1 MLSLNDF
8 QSILANSFLDGN
20 IEIAGIIMFAAVL
33 LVVLALT
40 KDTFRALLVGIVA
53 TMVFSLLGILST
65 ELTILLIIVS
75 VLGMAYS
82 ARAIWRD

>member
-1 MLSLNDF
+1 MISLNDF
-8 QSILANSFLDGN
+8 QSILADSFLDGN
-20 IEIAGIIMFAAVL
+20 LEIAGIIMFAAVL

-53 TMVFSLLGILST
+53 TMVFSLMGILST